1 MEWFPERAYFVMPP
15 EAKCK
20 AHSREGVVLFL
31 FFSCYGL
38 AGLDSK
44 KKKTSLSPLQILSA
58 TVRVQTQ
65 QSHCLHILTLEIK
78 QL

>member
-1 MEWFPERAYFVMPP
+1 MEWFPDRPYFVMPP

-20 AHSREGVVLFL
+20 AYSKEGVIF

-38 AGLDSK
+38 AGLYSK
-44 KKKTSLSPLQILSA
+44 LKKTCLSPLQLLSA
-58 TVRVQTQ
+58 IVRVQEQ
-65 QSHCLHILTLEIK
+65 QLHCLHILILETK